1 MASNPA
7 EVEQPVR
14 FGGGYELEMHRPRL
28 RRGRHFIRLERIPLE
43 ILVLLV
49 ERKDEIVTRDEI
61 VSRVWGKGVFLDTD
75 NSIRGA
81 IRKLRQALKDDA
93 GNPRFIQTV
102 TGQGYRFIAPVT
114 PCNEVNR
121 TDTAPPI
128 TSTVHMSAPAAVLD
142 SDSTSLRVEDQR
154 SPATVAQRSRVL
166 AAVVATGVAVAC
178 AALFVSWWFIP
189 RTVPVVD
196 SIAQLTEDPQSKSNL
211 VTDGFR
217 IYFTEGVQGSSRIA
231 QVSIEGGRSVRMES
245 SLADPVTLGAAR
257 DGSALLAI
265 TEIMPGSLG
274 SLWSIPL
281 PAGEPRRLGNAVVQ
295 SADWFPD
302 NRIIYA
308 VGKDILIAENDA
320 SGSRKLA
327 SLPGIVWNTVVS
339 PDGTRVLFQVDTGG
353 DSKWDTFEMHAD
365 GTSVRQIRKAQ
376 GNECCFHWSWD
387 GRYLLYSAR
396 TGKRWDL
403 WAVPVYGGLFR
414 QSEKPIQLTNGP
426 ISFAHGALAS
436 RDGKQIFAIGSKERG
451 ELVRFDM
458 KSRQF
463 VPLLSGISATDATY
477 SSDGNW
483 VAYIMYPEHTLW
495 RSRSDGSERMQL
507 TYPPMEV
514 LEPFISP
521 DGKEIAFDNV
531 GNNSVCVIDM
541 NGDSPRTISSRA
553 FSPRWSPDGNSVVYN
568 RVKADGSD
576 NGLEIA
582 EIATGKKSEVP
593 SPDGKLGAF
602 WLDEQT
608 MAAADGEL
616 KNLEVFDFKTKTWTV
631 LVAGNFRNWLQNWIN
646 SPDAKYVYYAA
657 GGPEESIQ
665 RVRVADRHVETV
677 NSLKDFARAS
687 NPYIQLRM
695 TADGSPSLTRALDS
709 EEIYALNVRWP

>member
-1 MASNPA
+1 VASS
-7 EVEQPVR
+7 PVQVPQSIR
-14 FGGGYELEMHRPRL
+14 FGEGYELDLRPRRL
-28 RRGRHFIRLERIPLE
+28 RRGKHVVKLERIPLE
-43 ILVLLV
+43 MLVLLV
-49 ERKDEIVTRDEI
+49 ERRDEIVTRDEI
-61 VSRVWGKGVFLDTD
+61 VARVWGKGVFLDTD

-93 GNPRFIQTV
+93 ESPRFIQTV

-114 PCNEVNR
+114 PCNELNR
-121 TDTAPPI
+121 TDTAAPI

-154 SPATVAQRSRVL
+154 SRATVAQRSRVL
-166 AAVVATGVAVAC
+166 VAVVATGVVVAC
-178 AALFVSWWFIP
+178 AALFVSWWLIP
-189 RTVPVVD
+189 QTVPVVD
-196 SIAQLTEDPQSKSNL
+196 SINQLTEDPQSKSNL
-211 VTDGFR
+211 VIDGSR
-217 IYFTEGVQGSSRIA
+217 IYFREGVQGSSRIA

-265 TEIMPGSLG
+265 TEIMPGSSG

-339 PDGTRVLFQVDTGG
+339 PDGTRVLFQVDTRG

-365 GTSVRQIRKAQ
+365 GTSVRQIRKAE

-403 WAVPVYGGLFR
+403 WAVPFHGGLFR
-414 QSEKPIQLTNGP
+414 RSEKTIQLTNGP
-426 ISFAHGALAS
+426 ISFAYGALAS

-514 LEPFISP
+514 WEPFISP
-521 DGKEIAFDNV
+521 DGKEIAFDNG

-541 NGDSPRTISSRA
+541 NGGSPRTVSSRA

-568 RVKADGSD
+568 RVKADGMD

-602 WLDEQT
+602 WLDEQS

-616 KNLEVFDFKTKTWTV
+616 KNLEVFDFRTKTWTV

-646 SPDAKYVYYAA
+646 SPDGKFVYYAA

-677 NSLKDFARAS
+677 NSLKDFTRAS

-709 EEIYALNVRWP
+709 EEIYVLNVRWP